1 MKKPWFVFS
10 FLAAFWLGI
19 AGTVFASS
27 AATQVAGVAPD
38 GNIWDLA
45 KPVMDAIRGGQ
56 YAFAAALG
64 LVFLVAAIRKYH
76 GARWPFLNTDAG
88 GALLTLIAS
97 FGGAMATGMAA
108 TGAKALTFGLAWA
121 SVGIAVM
128 AAGGYSL
135 IKKLLV
141 DPLLASAWYNSK
153 APTWFKSVM
162 SLVLWIFVRPD
173 PVVEAEVAG
182 NAAVAAKPAGGVE
195 AVVGKPEQF

>member
-27 AATQVAGVAPD
+27 AVAQVVPSTD

-45 KPVMDAIRGGQ
+45 KPVLDAVKGGQ

-76 GARWPFLNTDAG
+76 GTRWPFLNTDAG
-88 GALLTLIAS
+88 GALLTLVAS

-135 IKKLLV
+135 IKKMLV
-141 DPLLASAWYNSK
+141 DPLLASAWYANK
-153 APTWFKSVM
+153 APAWFKSIM

-173 PVVEAEVAG
+173 PVVDAEAAG
-182 NAAVAAKPAGGVE
+182 KAAVAAKPAGGVE